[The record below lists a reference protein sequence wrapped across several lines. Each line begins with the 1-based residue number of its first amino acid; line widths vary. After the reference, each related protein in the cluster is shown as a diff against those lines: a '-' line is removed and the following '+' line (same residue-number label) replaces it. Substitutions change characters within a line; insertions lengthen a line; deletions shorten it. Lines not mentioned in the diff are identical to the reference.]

1 MCAVG
6 LTGSRGSVGGTEV
19 AMAQR
24 VGGNQ
29 SGWIG
34 RGVSNSASADII
46 ADVKN
51 VCCFADEAVI
61 ISEFVSA
68 LVLAGVVLPIS
79 AISKQRDADV
89 RYCQIVGTA
98 VHTSSMCRPLQKT
111 PFH

>member
-46 ADVKN
+46 ADVRP
-51 VCCFADEAVI
+51 VQ
-61 ISEFVSA
+61 ISLLMSKMCVA
-68 LVLAGVVLPIS
+68 LLM
-79 AISKQRDADV
+79 Q
-89 RYCQIVGTA
+89 Q
-98 VHTSSMCRPLQKT
+98 
-111 PFH
+111 